1 MRTRSERG
9 VGVGPAPV
17 VALLNVV
24 LAYEMVMTF
33 GARRIDLGCMR
44 SDVAAVEQFATTT
57 RMVLLGVSHA
67 ASEFLVMNRGM
78 QVWFRE
84 RFAVATIPLR
94 EPHWWR

>member
-1 MRTRSERG
+1 LVRG
-9 VGVGPAPV
+9 ALTW
-17 VALLNVV
+17 VARHQK
-24 LAYEMVMTF
+24 F
-33 GARRIDLGCMR
+33 
-44 SDVAAVEQFATTT
+44 AAFEQFATTT
-57 RMVLLGVSHA
+57 RMALLGVSHA